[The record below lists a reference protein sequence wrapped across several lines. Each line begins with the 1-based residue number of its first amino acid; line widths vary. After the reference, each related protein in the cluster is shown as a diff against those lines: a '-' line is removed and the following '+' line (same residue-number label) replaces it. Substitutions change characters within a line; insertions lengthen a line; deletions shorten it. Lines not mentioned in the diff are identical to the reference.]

1 MLIIFQISIQFI
13 DTESEQKFFHCHCCK
28 RVLFVK
34 RKGTIMPKIE
44 RIRVIL
50 FGIFLD
56 GQKRN
61 NFLLQKIAIL
71 CHSLKKRLS
80 KELWKNA
87 LQALFAN
94 LRQSVN
100 TWTFVSN
107 ARLPKPKI
115 FIWKFEFFLKIVY
128 RQLCRDLG
136 TGTCGNCGNFRIF
149 CYSDLML
156 NQ

>member
-1 MLIIFQISIQFI
+1 MICALYVTVKNAIAYTYVTLSIQFI
-13 DTESEQKFFHCHCCK
+13 DTESEEKFFHCHRCK
-28 RVLFVK
+28 MVLFVK

-44 RIRVIL
+44 QIRVIL

-56 GQKRN
+56 GLKRN

-94 LRQSVN
+94 LLQSAN
-100 TWTFVSN
+100 TWTFVSR
-107 ARLPKPKI
+107 AGLSKPEI
-115 FIWKFEFFLKIVY
+115 FISKLEF
-128 RQLCRDLG
+128 
-136 TGTCGNCGNFRIF
+136 
-149 CYSDLML
+149 S
-156 NQ
+156 

>member
-1 MLIIFQISIQFI
+1 MQLPFRML
-13 DTESEQKFFHCHCCK
+13 
-28 RVLFVK
+28 LFVNGYHFPHFYTIHWYRIRTKFLPLSPLQNGTLCWK

-50 FGIFLD
+50 SGIFLD
-56 GQKRN
+56 GLKRN

-94 LRQSVN
+94 LLQSAN
-100 TWTFVSN
+100 TWTFVSR
-107 ARLPKPKI
+107 AGLSKPEI
-115 FIWKFEFFLKIVY
+115 FISKLEF
-128 RQLCRDLG
+128 
-136 TGTCGNCGNFRIF
+136 
-149 CYSDLML
+149 S
-156 NQ
+156 